1 MLIDE
6 DKLIDKKAN
15 NFEMVLNSDYKANV
29 QPILD
34 RVNKAIAIYATKNK
48 IDVVYILEQIRPA
61 LAYFDAKKDITT
73 IIIKALK

>member
-1 MLIDE
+1 LIDE

>member
-1 MLIDE
+1 MIDE